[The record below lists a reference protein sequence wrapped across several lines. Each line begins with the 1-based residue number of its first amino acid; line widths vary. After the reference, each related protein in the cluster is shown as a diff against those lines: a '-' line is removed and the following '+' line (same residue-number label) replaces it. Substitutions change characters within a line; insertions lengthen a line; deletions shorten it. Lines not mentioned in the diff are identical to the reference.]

1 MKATS
6 KKILAG
12 ALVTALGASV
22 LALGGCDAASY
33 TGVSVDNAN
42 KQAVFAS
49 SLSIDA
55 EDFEQALKKVVE
67 ADGDFDQA
75 SYDEMLAKL
84 RAGELGE
91 YTYDG
96 AYYTFTSREEG
107 YNSTYKDTFAIY
119 GNTVR
124 DILSSQLDA
133 ETMEMLEALEDD
145 FEFMECYVTF
155 DIDTNGQKVVH
166 TNMEQDEEGNYVTTI
181 LLNGA
186 ALERILTG
194 WNANYICVEPAYV
207 CFSNAYKT
215 TKSVTIPKYSN
226 DGIVTVSTP
235 GIIESMSINGDKTYA
250 VDSVL
255 LDKEGTYT
263 IGVTLDNGY
272 VASGKTVVD
281 ATPPTAKIGS
291 TAVKNGKTIKVKK
304 NSKLTAKD
312 ALSRVKS
319 IKLGGKTIK
328 NGAKITKSGR
338 LVVTDKA
345 GNTLTANVKVK

>member
-12 ALVTALGASV
+12 ALATALGASA
-22 LALGGCDAASY
+22 LALGGCEAADY
-33 TGVSVDNAN
+33 MAVSVDNAN
-42 KQAVFAS
+42 KRAVVAS
-49 SLSIDA
+49 ALAIDA
-55 EDFEQALKKVVE
+55 EGFEQALKTVLE

-75 SYDEMLAKL
+75 SYDEMVAKL

-96 AYYTFTSREEG
+96 ECYTFTSKSEG
-107 YNSTYKDTFAIY
+107 YDSAYKDTFAIY
-119 GNTVR
+119 GNTIR
-124 DILSSQLDA
+124 DMLSSQLDA

-145 FEFMECYVTF
+145 YEFMECTVTF

-166 TNMEQDEEGNYVTTI
+166 TNMEQDADGNYVTDI
-181 LLNGA
+181 ELSGA
-186 ALERILTG
+186 AIERIMTG
-194 WNANYICVEPAYV
+194 WSANYICVEPAYV
-207 CFSNAYKT
+207 CFSSEYKD

-226 DGIVTVSTP
+226 GVVAVSTP
-235 GIIESMSINGDKTYA
+235 GIIKNMSIDGSKTYA
-250 VDSVL
+250 VDSVI

-263 IGVTLDNGY
+263 IGVTLENGY
-272 VASGKTVVD
+272 STSGKTLVD
-281 ATPPTAKIGS
+281 FTAPTAKIGS
-291 TAVKNGKTIKVKK
+291 TTVKNGKTIKVKK

-319 IKLGGKTIK
+319 IKFGGKTIK
-328 NGAKITKSGR
+328 NGAKITKNGT

-345 GNTLTANVKVK
+345 GNTLKATVKVK